1 MSLEIDL
8 SVLAIGL
15 AVAVRFGVLTATL
28 PFLDTRSVPPLWRVA
43 LAGCLAA
50 SLTPAVAAK
59 VGPGGF
65 ALSWQMIALET
76 LRSAAVGL
84 LLGFAVNM
92 VFAAVKMAGELAG
105 MQVGFA
111 IVNAFD
117 PMTNS
122 QVSILSQF
130 YYLLAV
136 LIFFATGGHYVLVE
150 AMFQSC
156 LAVPPFGGLDPT
168 AGAWLLLGEFGEVFS
183 LGLRIA
189 APVVLVLLMVSAA
202 MGVIV
207 KTVPQMNIL
216 AVGFPV
222 QIAAGLLV
230 LGLSLVFFRTI
241 LTDVLAGLPE
251 RLGGVLL
258 AMQ

>member
-1 MSLEIDL
+1 MSLELDL
-8 SVLAIGL
+8 SLLAIGL
-15 AVAVRFGVLTATL
+15 AIAIRFGVLTATL
-28 PFLDTRSVPPLWRVA
+28 PFLDTRSVPALWRVA
-43 LAGCLAA
+43 LAGCFAA
-50 SLTPAVAAK
+50 ALTPAVAAK
-59 VGPGGF
+59 LGPGAF
-65 ALSWQMIALET
+65 TLSWQMILAESV
-76 LRSAAVGL
+76 RSLVVGAM
-84 LLGFAVNM
+84 LGFAVNM
-92 VFAAVKMAGELAG
+92 VFAAVKMAGEVAG

-136 LIFFATGGHYVLVE
+136 LLFFVTDGHHVLVE

-156 LAVPPFGGLDPT
+156 LVIPPFGSLDPT
-168 AGAWLLLGEFGEVFS
+168 AGAWYLLNEFGEVFS

-189 APVVLVLLMVSAA
+189 APVVLVLLLVSAA

-230 LGLSLVFFRTI
+230 LGLSLVFFKTI
-241 LTDVLAGLPE
+241 LLDLFVGLPD
-251 RLGGVLL
+251 RLSAVLL
-258 AMQ
+258 ALQ

>member
-1 MSLEIDL
+1 MSLELDL
-8 SVLAIGL
+8 SLLAIGL
-15 AVAVRFGVLTATL
+15 AIAIRFGVLTATL
-28 PFLDTRSVPPLWRVA
+28 PFLDSRSVPPVWRVA
-43 LAGCLAA
+43 LAGCFAA
-50 SLTPAVAAK
+50 ALTPAVAAK
-59 VGPGGF
+59 MGPGAL
-65 ALSWQMIALET
+65 ALSWQMIVAESV
-76 LRSAAVGL
+76 RSLTIGV
-84 LLGFAVNM
+84 LLGFAVNL
-92 VFAAVKMAGELAG
+92 VFAAVKMAGEVAG

-122 QVSILSQF
+122 QVSVLSQF

-136 LIFFATGGHYVLVE
+136 LLFFATGGHHVLVE

-156 LAVPPFGGLDPT
+156 LVIPPFSSLDPSG
-168 AGAWLLLGEFGEVFS
+168 GAWYLLNAFGGVFS

-189 APVVLVLLMVSAA
+189 APVVLVLLLVSAA

-230 LGLSLVFFRTI
+230 LGLSLVFFKTI
-241 LTDVLAGLPE
+241 LLDLFAGLPD
-251 RLGGVLL
+251 RLGEVLL
-258 AMQ
+258 ALQ